1 MMFMGPQCP
10 HCGAIYEWTCGE
22 LEEQVTSPKVYF
34 CQECREMFI
43 LGPDEIVALQDR
55 FRPALE
61 ESAAADAGDL
71 GDPPGSEDDD
81 LEVDGDTPPAIDLK
95 PLDDR
100 LEPHAG
106 QNRRVS
112 AFGLRERVVVTAG
125 PHQGATGVVVVV
137 DGGEVMLRIDGDA
150 VCVRVSVHHVRR
162 AA

>member
-1 MMFMGPQCP
+1 MKCMGPQCP

-71 GDPPGSEDDD
+71 GDTPGSEDEDED
-81 LEVDGDTPPAIDLK
+81 EDGGDDLK

-100 LEPHAG
+100 LDQASPP
-106 QNRRVS
+106 RRRS
-112 AFGLRERVVVTAG
+112 AFGLRERVIVTAG
-125 PHQGATGVVVVV
+125 PYQGATGTVVVV